1 MRKRLRNSIE
11 RRKNLNAPKPNQ
23 LLTELNKNKAFII
36 MLLPAIIYI
45 LIFAYIP
52 MTGIILAFKKYTYA
66 GGIFGSA
73 WNGLKNFEFFFKSGK
88 AALVTKNTVLYNL
101 LFIAFN
107 TVLQIMVA
115 ILLTE
120 VKGKYFKKI
129 SQSMMFLPYFISWV
143 VVSVIAFNILSYD
156 VGVINTIIGKF
167 GGEKIAFYSESKF
180 WPAILTL
187 FGGWKGVGYGS
198 ILYLAAIMGVDTQI
212 YEAAQIDGAN
222 VFQRIF
228 KITIPQIMPTAVI
241 LFLLS
246 IGGIFRGNFDMF
258 YNLIGSNG
266 VLYNAT
272 DVIDTFTF
280 RALMTNSDFGMSAA
294 SGLYQSVCCFITI
307 MIVNKLVKMYEK
319 DYSLF

>member
-1 MRKRLRNSIE
+1 
-11 RRKNLNAPKPNQ
+11 
-23 LLTELNKNKAFII
+23 
-36 MLLPAIIYI
+36 MLIPAVIYI
-45 LIFAYIP
+45 VIFAYLP
-52 MTGIILAFKKYTYA
+52 MSGIILAFKKYTYA
-66 GGIFGSA
+66 GGIFGSP
-73 WNGLKNFEFFFKSGK
+73 WNGIKNFEFFFKSGK
-88 AALVTKNTVLYNL
+88 AALVTRNTVLYNL
-101 LFIAFN
+101 LFIVFN
-107 TVLQIMVA
+107 TVLQITVA
-115 ILLTE
+115 VLLTE
-120 VKGKYFKKI
+120 VSGRYFKKI

-143 VVSVIAFNILSYD
+143 VVSVIAFNILSFD
-156 VGVINTIIGKF
+156 VGVLNTFINKF
-167 GGEKIAFYSESKF
+167 GGTKISFYSEAKF
-180 WPAILTL
+180 WPVILTL
-187 FGGWKGVGYGS
+187 FGAWKGVGYGS
-198 ILYLAAIMGVDTQI
+198 IIYLAAIMGIDTQI

-228 KITIPQIMPTAVI
+228 KITVPQIKPTVII

-294 SGLYQSVCCFITI
+294 SGLYQSVCCFVTI
-307 MIVNKLVKMYEK
+307 MVVNKIIKTYEK

>member
-1 MRKRLRNSIE
+1 MFLRT
-11 RRKNLNAPKPNQ
+11 LG
-23 LLTELNKNKAFII
+23 KNKAFLI
-36 MLLPAIIYI
+36 MLLPAITYI
-45 LIFAYIP
+45 AIFSYFP
-52 MTGIILAFKKYTYA
+52 MSGIVLAFKKYTYA
-66 GGIFGSA
+66 GGIFGSP

-88 AALVTKNTVLYNL
+88 ALLVTTNTVLYNA

-107 TVLQIMVA
+107 TVLQIAVA
-115 ILLTE
+115 VLLSE
-120 VKGKYFKKI
+120 LSGRRFKKI

-156 VGVINTIIGKF
+156 VGTINTMLRAVGAGK
-167 GGEKIAFYSESKF
+167 ISFYSDGKW
-180 WPAILTL
+180 WPLILTL
-187 FGGWKGVGYGS
+187 FGAWKSVGYGS

-212 YEAAQIDGAN
+212 YEAAVIDGTN

-228 KITIPQIMPTAVI
+228 KITIPQIMPTVVI
-241 LFLLS
+241 LLLLS

-258 YNLIGSNG
+258 YNLVGSNG
-266 VLYNAT
+266 VLYGAT

-294 SGLYQSVCCFITI
+294 SGFYQSVLCFITI
-307 MIVNKLVKMYEK
+307 LIANKLVKVYDK